1 MKLLKTVLICRIGRG
16 IPYNEG
22 VSPGGKKYYV
32 AILAIAGDKFAP
44 HVMAALG
51 HFEISSKLH
60 NTISRKHAKAA
71 LEIVKQ
77 TVINARILECLD
89 YLLAARLADPANAT
103 RNRSPLVSLPPSTN
117 PRNAN

>member
-1 MKLLKTVLICRIGRG
+1 MKLFKTVLICRIGRG

-22 VSPGGKKYYV
+22 VSPGGKKYYD
-32 AILAIAGDKFAP
+32 AILGIAGDKFSP

-60 NTISRKHAKAA
+60 NTINRKHAKAA

-77 TVINARILECLD
+77 TVINARLLECLD
-89 YLLAARLADPANAT
+89 YLLANIDADPSCANSGPFKKLSAGYI
-103 RNRSPLVSLPPSTN
+103 N
-117 PRNAN
+117 